1 MVYHAR
7 KQLLRYFSEMSVFP
21 LLRVVSMV
29 LFRAM
34 LVFYAML
41 AGELPYAILAQTMQC

>member
-1 MVYHAR
+1 M
-7 KQLLRYFSEMSVFP
+7 
-21 LLRVVSMV
+21 

-41 AGELPYAILAQTMQC
+41 GRDLRYATLAQTCNVNVVKCNQFSEN